1 MQAFVD
7 CHQFLFI
14 FPFFAFCVHFLI
26 SRMQHSDM
34 IDEMRAECVELSIT
48 ACEKFAANYEVSVNT
63 TKIKYRNPSKYK
75 KIEQY
80 NLFSIDLSMKQMAA
94 KSIKEAMDKKFGT
107 YWHVIVGEGFGF
119 EVSYETKNI
128 LYLYFGGNL
137 AIVMWKCS

>member
-1 MQAFVD
+1 
-7 CHQFLFI
+7 
-14 FPFFAFCVHFLI
+14 
-26 SRMQHSDM
+26 
-34 IDEMRAECVELSIT
+34 
-48 ACEKFAANYEVSVNT
+48 
-63 TKIKYRNPSKYK
+63 
-75 KIEQY
+75 
-80 NLFSIDLSMKQMAA
+80 MAA

>member
-1 MQAFVD
+1 MF
-7 CHQFLFI
+7 
-14 FPFFAFCVHFLI
+14 
-26 SRMQHSDM
+26 QHSDM

-48 ACEKFAANYEVSVNT
+48 ACEKFTANYEVRT
-63 TKIKYRNPSKYK
+63 TCDTVQTNIFTF
-75 KIEQY
+75 
-80 NLFSIDLSMKQMAA
+80 LFCSSKQMAA

-107 YWHVIVGEGFGF
+107 FWHVIVGEGFGF